1 MKDKKTKNFAVI
13 AALLLVVVIIGIIV
27 IFLQKKNDDE
37 VASRTENV
45 TEASSDTAAEES
57 AGSGAATGV
66 SEENS
71 GETTEATTSEKT
83 TEVTTEVS
91 TEEETTDIATPPQAE
106 PDSSGYVVLKD
117 DNTSVLTTVGSKE
130 HETKVSYERLRFTL
144 PANWVGSNQPDQNK
158 CYFFYSDH
166 GVMMLNKQFLGT
178 GVDLNAEGSLEDCIV
193 GVEEGGFSNVEH
205 VQSFQVGEKTGY
217 VLKGDAPDGQGG
229 TGKGTVIYCQIGKNI
244 YTFIFLEENGYSYE
258 DDINSFISSI
268 EKGDPIGE

>member
-1 MKDKKTKNFAVI
+1 
-13 AALLLVVVIIGIIV
+13 
-27 IFLQKKNDDE
+27 
-37 VASRTENV
+37 
-45 TEASSDTAAEES
+45 
-57 AGSGAATGV
+57 
-66 SEENS
+66 
-71 GETTEATTSEKT
+71 
-83 TEVTTEVS
+83 
-91 TEEETTDIATPPQAE
+91 
-106 PDSSGYVVLKD
+106 
-117 DNTSVLTTVGSKE
+117 
-130 HETKVSYERLRFTL
+130 
-144 PANWVGSNQPDQNK
+144 
-158 CYFFYSDH
+158 
-166 GVMMLNKQFLGT
+166 MLNKQFLGT